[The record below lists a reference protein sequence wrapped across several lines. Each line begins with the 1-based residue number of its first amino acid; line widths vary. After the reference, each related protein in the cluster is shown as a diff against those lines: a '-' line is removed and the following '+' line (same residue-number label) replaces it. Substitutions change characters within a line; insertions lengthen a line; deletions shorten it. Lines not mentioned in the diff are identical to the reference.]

1 MSSPGFALNMLHVEE
16 GSSCKDMRDFYDSQ
30 IVGDLD
36 EWVRVSSNSNR
47 GINHEVATRWW
58 GKCMTSVICGGFMSH
73 LTGLKGSAG

>member
-16 GSSCKDMRDFYDSQ
+16 GNSCKDMRDFYDGQ

-47 GINHEVATRWW
+47 N
-58 GKCMTSVICGGFMSH
+58 KS
-73 LTGLKGSAG
+73 